1 MRRDPEFGPA
11 LTLAAGGVL
20 VDILK
25 DSISLLMPTS
35 GDDLRTCIASM
46 RLAPLLCGYR
56 GAGSADMAALIATIL
71 DLQSIFL
78 AAPELAE
85 IEINPL
91 FVGTR
96 GTTIVDALIHSH
108 V

>member
-1 MRRDPEFGPA
+1 
-11 LTLAAGGVL
+11 
-20 VDILK
+20 
-25 DSISLLMPTS
+25 
-35 GDDLRTCIASM
+35 
-46 RLAPLLCGYR
+46 
-56 GAGSADMAALIATIL
+56 MAALIATIL

-78 AAPELAE
+78 TAPELAE